1 MCLFYSIMQEI
12 NLFYKLS
19 YLVKNLFTLSAV
31 GEDNILNHESYLASL
46 LT

>member
-1 MCLFYSIMQEI
+1 MCIFYSVMQEL

-19 YLVKNLFTLSAV
+19 YLVTNLFTLSAV
-31 GEDNILNHESYLASL
+31 GEDNILSHESYLASL